1 MIKRIL
7 LIFVCIFSTILCFA
21 DRITVGNFRYEITP
35 GSSEASLE
43 QYNSNKYS
51 GDVVIPSSFTYE
63 GKEYQVT
70 EIGYYAFNYCKELT
84 SVKIPNGVKEI
95 KDGAFSYSDS
105 FKTITIPNSVE
116 KIGNGVFTRCDNLEN
131 VVLDEGNK
139 HFVFKDNML
148 LSYDGKTLYH
158 VLAIT
163 SGNLVVPEGVC
174 EIKDEAITYCR
185 DVTSVSL
192 PNSLTYIG
200 KENVHG
206 LYELKNISIPQN
218 VSYIGEGSFQ
228 FCI

>member
-1 MIKRIL
+1 
-7 LIFVCIFSTILCFA
+7 
-21 DRITVGNFRYEITP
+21 
-35 GSSEASLE
+35 
-43 QYNSNKYS
+43 
-51 GDVVIPSSFTYE
+51 
-63 GKEYQVT
+63 
-70 EIGYYAFNYCKELT
+70 
-84 SVKIPNGVKEI
+84 
-95 KDGAFSYSDS
+95 
-105 FKTITIPNSVE
+105 
-116 KIGNGVFTRCDNLEN
+116 
-131 VVLDEGNK
+131 
-139 HFVFKDNML
+139 ML